1 MQERRT
7 GRRFLGAAFAAL
19 CLLAGL
25 PAAQAQMSGRTVTI
39 LVPFAAGGG
48 TDVLARELA
57 RHLND
62 TLKANVVIDNRGG
75 AGGQIAARAV
85 SRAAPDGTT
94 LLFVTSTF
102 VTTAATRKQ
111 MPYDVE
117 KDFTAIALL
126 GRGPLLVVASNQ
138 SGITSVKD
146 LIARAKANPDE
157 LNYVSSGTGGILH
170 LAAEL
175 VKQKAGIRMTHI
187 PYSGS
192 GPAVIDLIAGRAQVF
207 VSTVPTILGQ
217 LQGKNVRLLA
227 VTSAQRSPL
236 FEGTPTLAEEGV
248 EGLDLYTWWGIVG
261 PPAMPAPLVAQ
272 LNEAINEAAAA
283 PSMRKRFEEEGA
295 TTFRGGG
302 DVFARALREEFESWR
317 RVVDAGNLYID

>member
-1 MQERRT
+1 MLRHI
-7 GRRFLGAAFAAL
+7 LAACAAAFVAATPASAQ
-19 CLLAGL
+19 LAGK
-25 PAAQAQMSGRTVTI
+25 TVSI

-48 TDVLARELA
+48 TDILARELA

-85 SRAAPDGTT
+85 SRAAPDGAT

-111 MPYDVE
+111 APYDVE

-138 SGITSVKD
+138 SGLTSVKD
-146 LIARAKANPDE
+146 IIATAKANPDA

-175 VKQKAGIRMTHI
+175 FKQKAGIRMTHV

-192 GPAVIDLIAGRAQVF
+192 GPAVIDLVAGRAQVF

-217 LQGKNVRLLA
+217 VQGKNVRLLA

-236 FEGTPTLAEEGV
+236 FEGTPTLEEEGV
-248 EGLDLYTWWGIVG
+248 KDLDLYTWWGIVG
-261 PPAMPAPLVAQ
+261 PPDMPAPLVAQ
-272 LNEAINEAAAA
+272 LNGAINEAAAA
-283 PSMRKRFEEEGA
+283 APMRKRFEEEGA
-295 TTFRGGG
+295 TTFKGSPA
-302 DVFARALREEFESWR
+302 DFAKALKDEYAGWR
-317 RVVDAGNLYID
+317 SVAEAGNLFID